1 MSLKTIIF
9 SILLLSSIIIFI
21 INIRRIISYLT
32 IARKEKR
39 WDGVGKKLIK
49 TFKIAFFQSKIF
61 RDKIAG
67 PLHAIIFWGFLVFL
81 FSASEAVIQGYDQNF
96 SWSILG
102 PIYTAITFSTD
113 IFSILLI
120 LSIIIAF
127 LRRFVFKVKRLQSD
141 KHEKIDASI
150 VLIMIFIIVSSL
162 LLENSAGLLI
172 YEKNQWCYKPISEAL
187 SHLINFNNPHFYYEL
202 FWWLHIGFILLFAN
216 YLPFSKHFHV
226 YTSIPNV
233 FFSDEKKAKTLEIIN
248 FEDENVEKFG
258 IVDIQDFTWKT
269 LFDGYT
275 CTHCGRCTSVC
286 PANYTGK
293 ELDPRQLI
301 ISIRKRTNDFAPII
315 LRQIK
320 DKNYELSDKEKSI
333 LEKKFIG
340 EYESIDA
347 LWQCTTCGACMQ
359 ECPVMIEHVPAIVG
373 MRRSLV
379 MMESNFPSLLQS
391 AFTNMENNFAPW
403 AFSQLER
410 ADWAKDR
417 NVRLASDCTSFEY
430 LFWVGCAGSYDERAK
445 KISIA
450 FSELLNIAGI
460 NYAILGT
467 EEYCNGD
474 LARRTGNEYL
484 ADMLIKMN
492 IETLKK
498 YKVTKILTICPHCY
512 NTLKNDYPSYGVE
525 FEVIHHTE
533 FLNNLI
539 KQGKLKITDKMTKK
553 LNTVYHDSC
562 YLGRYNNIYNE
573 PRQILQSIPK
583 INLFEIKRNKDKG
596 FCCGAGGGQMF
607 MEESKG
613 KRVNLE
619 RTAELIKI
627 SPDLVALNCPFCM
640 TMISDGLKAMDS
652 EFVQVKD
659 IAEILL
665 ESVVT

>member
-1 MSLKTIIF
+1 
-9 SILLLSSIIIFI
+9 
-21 INIRRIISYLT
+21 
-32 IARKEKR
+32 
-39 WDGVGKKLIK
+39 
-49 TFKIAFFQSKIF
+49 
-61 RDKIAG
+61 
-67 PLHAIIFWGFLVFL
+67 
-81 FSASEAVIQGYDQNF
+81 
-96 SWSILG
+96 
-102 PIYTAITFSTD
+102 
-113 IFSILLI
+113 
-120 LSIIIAF
+120 
-127 LRRFVFKVKRLQSD
+127 
-141 KHEKIDASI
+141 
-150 VLIMIFIIVSSL
+150 
-162 LLENSAGLLI
+162 
-172 YEKNQWCYKPISEAL
+172 
-187 SHLINFNNPHFYYEL
+187 
-202 FWWLHIGFILLFAN
+202 
-216 YLPFSKHFHV
+216 
-226 YTSIPNV
+226 
-233 FFSDEKKAKTLEIIN
+233 
-248 FEDENVEKFG
+248 
-258 IVDIQDFTWKT
+258 
-269 LFDGYT
+269 
-275 CTHCGRCTSVC
+275 
-286 PANYTGK
+286 
-293 ELDPRQLI
+293 
-301 ISIRKRTNDFAPII
+301 
-315 LRQIK
+315 
-320 DKNYELSDKEKSI
+320 
-333 LEKKFIG
+333 
-340 EYESIDA
+340 
-347 LWQCTTCGACMQ
+347 MQ